1 MERRKDESLQPG
13 RAAVAI
19 NVKNIPPPKPEK
31 SAERGRMFEGKE
43 KAGKEEKREVLRR
56 TREQEKEAYGRIFLG
71 CGQREDYELA
81 TKLGEGTFGYVF
93 SLCFY
98 LTSGS

>member
-1 MERRKDESLQPG
+1 MERRKDETLQLG
-13 RAAVAI
+13 RAAIAI
-19 NVKNIPPPKPEK
+19 NVKNSLPPKHEK
-31 SAERGRMFEGKE
+31 GAERGRVFEGKEKE

-81 TKLGEGTFGYVF
+81 TKLGEGTFGYVSEIKF
-93 SLCFY
+93 
-98 LTSGS
+98 G